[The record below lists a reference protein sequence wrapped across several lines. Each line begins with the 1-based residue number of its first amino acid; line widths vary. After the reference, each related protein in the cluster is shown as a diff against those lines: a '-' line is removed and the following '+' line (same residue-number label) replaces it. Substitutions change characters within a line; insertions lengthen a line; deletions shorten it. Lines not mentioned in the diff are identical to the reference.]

1 MPIPARQAPLPW
13 ITWGKAGASQLIVW
27 HHLVH
32 YGPLVDR
39 AEQVVPDF
47 VNWLDTQALMAVQ
60 VFLVIAGFLA
70 TRSLWPRPDA
80 PSVVLSEWP
89 RRVWQR
95 YRRLA
100 PPYLAALMVVVVCSA
115 MARGLM
121 KDVDTPAAPTV
132 AQALAHALM
141 LQDVLDQPALSA
153 GVWYVA
159 MDLQLFALLA
169 LLASLIAR
177 KTSPTTSKVPSRRS
191 FLTYVPLILLVS
203 AALTSLCIFNLN
215 SSGDIWAP
223 YFFGAYAFGVLAA
236 WGTNKSLPGNKT
248 GASLLIG
255 ALLALALTLQWR
267 DRIALAGLTALILLW
282 QPGRWALVRSPIN
295 PLMEW
300 LGKISYSVFLIHY
313 PVSLAVN
320 ALVVR
325 LLPDST
331 PIHVAGLLIA
341 WLLSLACGWLL
352 WRGVESN
359 MSSARSPASPHEAS
373 PGLGAILT
381 SSARQE
387 KAG

>member
-32 YGPLVDR
+32 YGPLVER
-39 AEQVVPDF
+39 AERILPDF

-70 TRSLWPRPDA
+70 TKSLWPRPDA
-80 PSVVLSEWP
+80 PGVVLSEWP

-100 PPYLAALMVVVVCSA
+100 PPYLAALMVVILCSA
-115 MARGLM
+115 LARGLM

-141 LQDVLDQPALSA
+141 LQDVLNQPALSA

-169 LLASLIAR
+169 LLASLIAKKPNAQTKKLPDR
-177 KTSPTTSKVPSRRS
+177 LSPGAY
-191 FLTYVPLILLVS
+191 LPLILLLS
-203 AALTSLCIFNLN
+203 AALTSLCVFNLN

-223 YFFGAYAFGVLAA
+223 YFFGAYALGVLAA
-236 WGTNKSLPGNKT
+236 WGTNKSLPGNKV
-248 GASLLIG
+248 GATLLIG
-255 ALLALALTLQWR
+255 ALLALSLTLQWR
-267 DRIALAGLTALILLW
+267 ERIALAGLAALVLLW

-300 LGKISYSVFLIHY
+300 LAKISYSVFLIHY

-320 ALVVR
+320 GLVIR
-325 LLPDST
+325 LFPGST
-331 PIHVAGLLIA
+331 AVHVAGMIVA
-341 WLLSLACGWLL
+341 WLLSLGCGWLL
-352 WRGVESN
+352 WRNTELDVAKTAVEP
-359 MSSARSPASPHEAS
+359 RLKTSPDSLANHP
-373 PGLGAILT
+373 LGNLG
-381 SSARQE
+381 RMP
-387 KAG
+387 